1 MSEIYRQ
8 MREGTEPTMSGE
20 KCDAA
25 TNPLVDDCRG
35 MICDACSDTHKP
47 VDEVLGTCKA
57 MSPCTFSLLWAN
69 VLEQCIGIDEKYE
82 AELATV
88 KAINELSK
96 SGKIEV
102 YDTGDAWISC

>member
-1 MSEIYRQ
+1 MSIDLAILKTLVHNDLSHE
-8 MREGTEPTMSGE
+8 EHHTETAMGDYE
-20 KCDAA
+20 
-25 TNPLVDDCRG
+25 V
-35 MICDACSDTHKP
+35 THKP

-57 MSPCTFSLLWAN
+57 MGPCTFSLLWAN